1 MSASRIFSFDECLVQ
16 LLENPLFHRM
26 LDAMNTGI
34 SITDPSGTIRFFS
47 TSCYAIHGLNP
58 QDSVVGKKI
67 DEVFHTG
74 KDGVLKALRTGEINT
89 GPSVARNGV
98 ESLCRRY
105 PILDKGKVL
114 FCVTEVLATTHQ
126 NDQLD
131 ELLRG
136 LQQLKSKSGYV
147 IGKESAHGGALCTFE
162 SLVGNTKIMQELKN
176 IGRRFARSQEPVLIL
191 GESGTGKELF
201 AQAIHKAS
209 SRADGTFV
217 SVNCAA
223 LPRELAESEL
233 FGYVEGAFTGAKKGG
248 KKGKFELADNG
259 TIFLDE
265 IAELPLH
272 LQAKFLR
279 VLENNEIQKIGMGQS
294 QYSNFRLIAATNRN
308 LPDLIQHGQ
317 FREDLYHRLNILELR
332 LPPLRQRKGDIPAL
346 LSQLIEGIC
355 GPQKALEIRLSPEV
369 LKLFMHYAWPGN
381 VRELKNVLAYA
392 YCCMEDNEVELGVQH
407 LPERLLASS
416 YFMPTAI
423 KPPVRPREE
432 AGQFPVN
439 LDELP
444 PKSFSF
450 RRLQEGTEK
459 YAIESALA
467 AAGGNKS
474 RAART
479 LGISRN
485 TLYLKMKA
493 LGMPLHPERART

>member
-1 MSASRIFSFDECLVQ
+1 MDTPHALSSTEYLVQ

-26 LDAMNTGI
+26 LDAMRTGV
-34 SITDPSGTIRFFS
+34 SITDPTGTIRFFS
-47 TSCYAIHGLNP
+47 KSCYKIHGLNP

-67 DEVFHTG
+67 DTVFYTAQA
-74 KDGVLKALRTGEINT
+74 GVLDALRTGQINT
-89 GPSVARNGV
+89 ISSVARNGV
-98 ESLCRRY
+98 EALCRRY
-105 PILDKGKVL
+105 PILDDGEVIC
-114 FCVTEVLATTHQ
+114 CVAEVLATTYQ

-162 SLVGNTKIMQELKN
+162 SLVGETKAMQELKSL
-176 IGRRFARSQEPVLIL
+176 GRRFARSQEPVLIL
-191 GESGTGKELF
+191 GESGTGKELL

-209 SRADGTFV
+209 SRADGSFV

-294 QYSNFRLIAATNRN
+294 QYSNFRLIAATNRD
-308 LPDLIQHGQ
+308 LPELIQRGQ

-346 LSQLIEGIC
+346 ISQLIEGIC
-355 GPQKALEIRLSPEV
+355 GPQKALEFRLAPEV
-369 LKLFMHYAWPGN
+369 LKLFMHYTWPGN

-392 YCCMEDNEVELGVQH
+392 YCCMDDTDVELGTQH
-407 LPERLLASS
+407 LPERLLEQAHTMS
-416 YFMPTAI
+416 MPL
-423 KPPVRPREE
+423 KPLARRKKE
-432 AGQFPVN
+432 ADRIPIAPE
-439 LDELP
+439 ELP
-444 PKSFSF
+444 ERFSF
-450 RRLQEGTEK
+450 RSLQEDTEK
-459 YAIESALA
+459 YAIEAALSA
-467 AAGGNKS
+467 AAGNKS
-474 RAART
+474 RAAKA

-493 LGMPLHPERART
+493 LGLPLRPERP

>member
-1 MSASRIFSFDECLVQ
+1 MNTPSFAEYLSQ
-16 LLENPLFHRM
+16 LLENPLFHQM
-26 LDAMNTGI
+26 LDAMRTGV
-34 SITDPSGTIRFFS
+34 SITDTTGTIRFFS
-47 TSCYAIHGLNP
+47 KSCYTIHGLNP
-58 QDSVVGKKI
+58 EDSVVGKQI
-67 DEVFHTG
+67 GDVFCTS
-74 KDGVLKALRTGEINT
+74 KVGVLDSLRTGHINT
-89 GPSVARNGV
+89 VPSVARNGV
-98 ESLCRRY
+98 EAICRRY
-105 PILDKGKVL
+105 PIFEDGKVIC
-114 FCVTEVLATTHQ
+114 CVAEVLATTHQ

-147 IGKESAHGGALCTFE
+147 IGKESAHGHTLCTFD
-162 SLVGNTKIMQELKN
+162 SLVGETAIMQELKKM
-176 IGRRFARSQEPVLIL
+176 GRRFARSQEPVLIL

-209 SRADGTFV
+209 ARAAGSFV

-317 FREDLYHRLNILELR
+317 FREDLYHRLNILELK
-332 LPPLRQRKGDIPAL
+332 LPPLRQRRGDIPAL
-346 LSQLIEGIC
+346 IDQLIEGIC
-355 GPQKALEIRLSPEV
+355 GPQNALAFRLSPEV
-369 LKLFMHYAWPGN
+369 LKLFMRYSWPGN

-392 YCCMEDNEVELGVQH
+392 YCCVDESDVELGPQH
-407 LPERLLASS
+407 LPERMLAQLRV
-416 YFMPTAI
+416 PQAPLKLPVQNEETPVQR
-423 KPPVRPREE
+423 PPIPEGVP
-432 AGQFPVN
+432 GT
-439 LDELP
+439 
-444 PKSFSF
+444 FSI
-450 RRLQEGTEK
+450 RSLQGATEK

-474 RAART
+474 RAARA

-485 TLYLKMKA
+485 TLYLKIKA
-493 LGMPLHPERART
+493 LGLPLRS